1 MSKAF
6 IRVWQELETEDIKQH
21 LLVVGQVSGTCQS
34 CNELG
39 IDYSSAKSCPNCNT
53 EFKFITMRPEKEGR
67 DIGFSSIRLVK
78 QRRPDLIFIEYS
90 DFKKFAASRK
100 AQDIFGD

>member
-1 MSKAF
+1 MTKAF
-6 IRVWQELETEDIKQH
+6 IRVWQELDTEDIKKH
-21 LLVVGQVSGTCQS
+21 LIVIGQVSGTCQNCS
-34 CNELG
+34 ELG
-39 IDYSSAKSCPNCNT
+39 IDYSNAKNCPNCNA

-67 DIGFSSIRLVK
+67 SLSFSNIRLIK
-78 QRRPDLIFIEYS
+78 QRRPELIFIEYS

>member
-6 IRVWQELETEDIKQH
+6 IRVWQELEAEDIKKH
-21 LLVVGQVSGTCQS
+21 LLVIGQISGTCQN
-34 CNELG
+34 CNNLG
-39 IDYSSAKSCPNCNT
+39 IDYVNAKTCSDCNT
-53 EFKFITMRPEKEGR
+53 EFKFIALRPEKEGR
-67 DIGFSSIRLVK
+67 PVGFSNIRLIK

-90 DFKKFAASRK
+90 DFKKFASSRK

>member
-6 IRVWQELETEDIKQH
+6 IRIWQELDTEDIKKH
-21 LLVVGQVSGTCQS
+21 LVVVGQVSGSCEN

-39 IDYSSAKSCPNCNT
+39 IDYQTAKNCPNCNT
-53 EFKFITMRPEKEGR
+53 EFKFISLRPEKEGK
-67 DIGFSSIRLVK
+67 DIGFSNIRLIK
-78 QRRPDLIFIEYS
+78 QRCPDLIFIEYS
-90 DFKKFAASRK
+90 DFKKFSASQK